1 MKKKA
6 GKARFRKQKK
16 IKTKRPHPRKVKRAL
31 KKKKPKPRKKVKR
44 ANLRKTTKSK
54 APAKPAAKEVGT
66 VTHYFDRISVA
77 VVKVSGPLK
86 IGDSIRFVASQGE
99 FVQMVVS
106 MQINHK
112 EILKAPKGS
121 EVGLKTL
128 RPVQEGSK
136 VFMALEG

>member
-54 APAKPAAKEVGT
+54 APAKPAAK
-66 VTHYFDRISVA
+66 A
-77 VVKVSGPLK
+77 
-86 IGDSIRFVASQGE
+86 
-99 FVQMVVS
+99 
-106 MQINHK
+106 INAK
-112 EILKAPKGS
+112 MNAA
-121 EVGLKTL
+121 VGLTAEKKC
-128 RPVQEGSK
+128 EAI
-136 VFMALEG
+136 MAASEPYR